1 MQGGAMNGS
10 GGRSVRE
17 SEESKTSRGNRF
29 SRLLILFL
37 VLAVV
42 AGSWWLMESV
52 DDGSVPQRTPVV
64 IDTADVA
71 PDPTEEEKEGGADQV
86 EDREQGDTERE
97 ASAWRAAVS
106 ADTARSYKEYIRVY
120 PSGEY
125 VSEARSRIEEIAEE
139 NRKVAARANLPAEV
153 RELERNMVRISGG
166 TFIMGCTSEQRGC
179 YNNEY
184 PAHEVSLASFQIGK
198 YEVTQTQ
205 WEAVMGENPSKFSGC
220 SRCPVEQVSWNDVQE
235 FIEKLNTL
243 TGKDYRL
250 PTEAEWEYAARG
262 DEGYEY
268 SGSNN
273 VDRVAWYG
281 GRKTHPVG
289 KKSANG
295 YGLYEMSG
303 NVLEWCSD
311 WYASDYYESSP
322 GRNPTGPATDS
333 MRVIRGGSWYYNA
346 KYCRVANRARYPP
359 DNGIRFL
366 GFRLAL

>member
-1 MQGGAMNGS
+1 
-10 GGRSVRE
+10 
-17 SEESKTSRGNRF
+17 
-29 SRLLILFL
+29 
-37 VLAVV
+37 
-42 AGSWWLMESV
+42 
-52 DDGSVPQRTPVV
+52 
-64 IDTADVA
+64 
-71 PDPTEEEKEGGADQV
+71 
-86 EDREQGDTERE
+86 
-97 ASAWRAAVS
+97 
-106 ADTARSYKEYIRVY
+106 
-120 PSGEY
+120 
-125 VSEARSRIEEIAEE
+125 
-139 NRKVAARANLPAEV
+139 
-153 RELERNMVRISGG
+153 MVRISGG

-262 DEGYEY
+262 GEGYEY

-295 YGLYEMSG
+295 YGLYDMSG

-322 GRNPTGPATDS
+322 RRNPTGPRTGEY
-333 MRVIRGGSWYYNA
+333 RVMRGGSWIHGAWNS
-346 KYCRVANRARYPP
+346 RVAYRLKRSSSSRSGGN
-359 DNGIRFL
+359 